1 MVIQSKQGALF
12 EDAKKDL
19 GTTVHING
27 RSQLRTQDGF
37 TVVTFMGMPIYHYI
51 NGDRMAEAHA
61 MVSLVEQ
68 GYARQTEV
76 ARAFDCTTRT
86 VRRYQERH
94 DKEGLSALGRSGGYP
109 KGKPRLR
116 KSRDRLV
123 SELKSKGYSNREV
136 AARILAV
143 FGYRPLSSLL

>member
-68 GYARQTEV
+68 GYARQTEI
-76 ARAFDCTTRT
+76 ARAFGCTGSSPGNPPLYKAKHPKIQCYFRN
-86 VRRYQERH
+86 
-94 DKEGLSALGRSGGYP
+94 YP
-109 KGKPRLR
+109 KNL
-116 KSRDRLV
+116 
-123 SELKSKGYSNREV
+123 
-136 AARILAV
+136 
-143 FGYRPLSSLL
+143 